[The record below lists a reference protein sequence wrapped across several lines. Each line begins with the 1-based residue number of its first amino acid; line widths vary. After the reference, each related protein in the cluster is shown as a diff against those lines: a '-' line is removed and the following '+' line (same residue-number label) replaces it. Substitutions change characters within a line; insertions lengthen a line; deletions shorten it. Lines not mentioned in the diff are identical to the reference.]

1 MAARKREALTEVLP
15 ISRPDEKTLERIIR
29 PELNIERWSIWQP
42 SSARTAPRPKIIV
55 REVTLEN
62 GSKVTAKV
70 KVHYTD
76 EGALTTFDQR
86 VYYALIRIWEEE
98 GRSIGNTNFS
108 LRRLAR
114 ILKMSWGPST
124 HKALLSSL
132 TRLHITPFTWEHAFF
147 DKEKDETLR
156 TTPKAFHILSDLHIE
171 QLEKGKAITS
181 EQARF
186 RFGERILKN
195 LYANYTRPVCL
206 DAVLSINSEIGQL
219 LYTHVDLKIYGEGK
233 TKYVRTTKELF
244 FVDLALEGKTYRYPS
259 KRKEK
264 IEPALRELCGL
275 RVSDGVISEATLEPT
290 KDGKDYKIIIVKSP
304 LGYQLPST
312 PPKADADGA
321 DTDPARAEDTVM
333 THRVERLVEVG
344 FGRSAATDLASKYP
358 DECDRQLDAL
368 PARDLSKVN
377 NRPAWLRRAIEQ
389 GYPLPPAPEQGSAIK
404 QEVVQKAADC
414 LFCKDSP
421 TPEHRRIVTEK
432 YPRGAWKKCTHDPEE
447 ESKFVPAD

>member
-1 MAARKREALTEVLP
+1 MAARKREAVAEVLP

-42 SSARTAPRPKIIV
+42 SSSRAAPRPRIII

-62 GSKVTAKV
+62 GSKVTSKV

-98 GRSIGNTNFS
+98 GRSIGTTNFS

-132 TRLHITPFTWEHAFF
+132 TRLHITPFSWEHAFF
-147 DKEKDETLR
+147 DKEKGETLR
-156 TTPKAFHILSDLHIE
+156 TTGNAFHILSELHIE
-171 QLEKGKAITS
+171 QWEKGKAITR

-219 LYTHVDLKIYGEGK
+219 LYTHIDLKIYGEAK
-233 TKYVRTTKELF
+233 TKYVRNTKELF
-244 FVDLALEGKTYRYPS
+244 FGDLALEGKTYRYPS

-264 IEPALRELCGL
+264 IEPALKELCGL
-275 RVSDGVISEATLEPT
+275 RISDGVISSATLEPT

-304 LGYQLPST
+304 LGHQVPQY
-312 PPKADADGA
+312 PPEADG
-321 DTDPARAEDTVM
+321 DRGRAEDPDPMM
-333 THRVERLVEVG
+333 TRRVERLIAAG
-344 FGRSAATDLASKYP
+344 FGRSAAIDLASTYP
-358 DECDRQLDAL
+358 DETDRQLDAL
-368 PARDLSKVN
+368 PSRNLSKVN
-377 NRPAWLRRAIEQ
+377 DPVAWLRCAIEQ
-389 GYPLPPAPEQGSAIK
+389 GYALPPSPEQGSATK
-404 QEVVQKAADC
+404 QEKAQKSAEC
-414 LFCKDSP
+414 PFCKDSV
-421 TPEHRRIVTEK
+421 TPGMRRIVSEK
-432 YPRGAWKKCTHDPEE
+432 YPNGAWKHCSHDPET
-447 ESKFVPAD
+447 ESKYTPAE